1 MRQDTGWGKNRTGF
15 SGTFRTTE
23 KKQNGSTVPGKIKKV
38 KLGQR
43 ERSPALSQ
51 CERSPTLS
59 QREH

>member
-1 MRQDTGWGKNRTGF
+1 MGF

-51 CERSPTLS
+51 RERSPALS
-59 QREH
+59 QRERSPALSQRER